1 MILPISGCRDEIRM
15 RMKFGFAKV
24 KAANK
29 MKRLAAAKKQ
39 QEKKL
44 SELKYP
50 TVEEIVAQGSG
61 GSMDARKCSP

>member
-1 MILPISGCRDEIRM
+1 MVILPTSGAIRDEIRM

-29 MKRLAAAKKQ
+29 MKRIAAAKKQ
-39 QEKKL
+39 QERRL

-50 TVEEIVAQGSG
+50 TVEEIVAQGG
-61 GSMDARKCSP
+61 RRQFD